1 MVKLAEYSKSSS
13 YIVKQK
19 GLGRVFS
26 REPHN
31 LTSIHSYT
39 HSGLVND
46 KSVGIQ
52 PNADGKGIVLST
64 KKQNVSPGQIKG
76 SRNVKVI
83 KSGGSRR
90 AAGVVANVIGKSGYR
105 SDLLK
110 RESQSSLLN
119 VEEETRT
126 CWEGL
131 WGDRAG
137 RGKGGAETQRAR
149 TLRTRSA
156 MALLMDGQG
165 V

>member
-1 MVKLAEYSKSSS
+1 MSSTQDLQWLLTRKSSS

-52 PNADGKGIVLST
+52 PNADGKGFVLST

-110 RESQSSLLN
+110 PAVARASAIHKSQRPS
-119 VEEETRT
+119 
-126 CWEGL
+126 
-131 WGDRAG
+131 G
-137 RGKGGAETQRAR
+137 RKQPPARKVRGTGARKVLVQP
-149 TLRTRSA
+149 
-156 MALLMDGQG
+156 QN
-165 V
+165 

>member
-1 MVKLAEYSKSSS
+1 MVLANELVTIAAHFLSFGQTITSSKMSSTQDLQWLLTRKSSS

-52 PNADGKGIVLST
+52 PNPEGKGIVIST
-64 KKQNVSPGQIKG
+64 KKANVAPGQIKG
-76 SRNVKVI
+76 SRNVKVV

-110 RESQSSLLN
+110 RESLPL
-119 VEEETRT
+119 
-126 CWEGL
+126 
-131 WGDRAG
+131 
-137 RGKGGAETQRAR
+137 
-149 TLRTRSA
+149 
-156 MALLMDGQG
+156 
-165 V
+165 